1 MVHITHNKL
10 HQYLNTTTT
19 TITTYYTIIIIHD
32 NDVSD
37 AL

>member
-19 TITTYYTIIIIHD
+19 IITTYYTIIIIHD